1 MDTFMV
7 YKITCLI
14 NNKIYIGYTKRT
26 LEKRFR
32 SHIDAS
38 KKKKTKLYY
47 AFKKYGIE
55 NFIIE
60 ELFKCYDKDEATNKE
75 MELISEY
82 NTMVGGYN
90 MTVGG
95 EGGPTTNGKP
105 LTEEHKKNISKGQ
118 LGKVV
123 SEETRKKISNILK
136 QKYKEN
142 PEMGKNLSEK
152 LKGRV
157 FTEEHKNKIS
167 ENHHDVNGT
176 NNPFYG
182 KTHSDESKK
191 KIGDRE
197 YVRGEKHHLYGKSTK
212 GSFKGG
218 KEHPRSQP
226 ITIDGVDYDS
236 LTQASKILG
245 MTRGMIKKNYLP

>member
-1 MDTFMV
+1 MDTFIV
-7 YKITCLI
+7 YKITCLV
-14 NNKIYIGYTKRT
+14 NDNIYIGYTKRT

-32 SHIDAS
+32 SHICAS

-60 ELFKCYDKDEATNKE
+60 ELFRCYSKNDAINKE
-75 MELISEY
+75 IELISEY
-82 NTMVGGYN
+82 NTITYGYN

-95 EGGPTTNGKP
+95 EGGPTTNGRP

-123 SEETRKKISNILK
+123 SEETKKKLSNILK
-136 QKYKEN
+136 EKYKKN
-142 PEMGKNLSEK
+142 PEMKVHLSKK

-157 FTEEHKNKIS
+157 FTEEHKNNIS
-167 ENHHDVNGT
+167 KNHHNVNGV

-182 KTHSDESKK
+182 KTHSIESKK

-197 YVRGEKHHLYGKSTK
+197 YLSGKEHHLYGKPTK
-212 GSFKGG
+212 TSFKEG
-218 KEHPRSQP
+218 KDHPRSQQV
-226 ITIDGVDYDS
+226 TIDGVEYGS
-236 LTQASKILG
+236 LTQASKVLG
-245 MTRGMIKKNYLP
+245 ITRGMIKKRYLS